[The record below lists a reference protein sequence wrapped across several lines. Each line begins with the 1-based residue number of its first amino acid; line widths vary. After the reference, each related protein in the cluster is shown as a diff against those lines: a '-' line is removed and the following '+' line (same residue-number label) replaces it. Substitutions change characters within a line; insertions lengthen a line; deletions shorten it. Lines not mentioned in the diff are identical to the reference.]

1 MTLFAIL
8 PKCRVQNL
16 TLFAIL
22 TICYRAILSICL
34 VLNIANLT
42 GANFVKSNLLS
53 ASKTLSKSRRQK
65 VLWHWSLD
73 APTSGSDQV
82 SYSSLPSARSVG
94 AVSARAETSQ
104 GRRKRR
110 LGRSEALK
118 IYGQIIIWPAVA
130 VAQLVERSFHV
141 PEVRGSNSVIGKH
154 LY

>member
-34 VLNIANLT
+34 VFNIANLT

-94 AVSARAETSQ
+94 AVSARAETSHVWVDP
-104 GRRKRR
+104 R
-110 LGRSEALK
+110 LQKYTDKLLF
-118 IYGQIIIWPAVA
+118 GQRLQW
-130 VAQLVERSFHV
+130 LSW
-141 PEVRGSNSVIGKH
+141 
-154 LY
+154 